1 MLQVQLNRQDRPLSY
16 QQGATVLCYEE
27 ELLPGCSSSSSSGPH
42 QPHGPPQ
49 ALLPRPCLDTE
60 GSSNSEGSQDTGDS
74 GRYSHDETEMT
85 NLSSGRSSRPPSL
98 STEESAGSEFSPAQE
113 SDREEEEEGEQ
124 EEEEQ
129 CQSDLKLRVS
139 AEMSCH
145 QYQTQHGSQPALS
158 LCV

>member
-1 MLQVQLNRQDRPLSY
+1 MNRQDRPLSY

-27 ELLPGCSSSSSSGPH
+27 ELLPGSSSSSSGPH

-129 CQSDLKLRVS
+129 CQSNLKLRVS

-145 QYQTQHGSQPALS
+145 QYQTQHSSQPTLS